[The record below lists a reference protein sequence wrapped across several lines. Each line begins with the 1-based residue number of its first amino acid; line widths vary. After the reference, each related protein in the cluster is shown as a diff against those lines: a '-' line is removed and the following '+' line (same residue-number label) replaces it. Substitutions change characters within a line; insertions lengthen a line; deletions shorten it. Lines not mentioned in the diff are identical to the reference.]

1 MVLEIS
7 LNWESGLDHAR
18 FPVLLKRS
26 FHHETMGRPGMEP
39 MSPSFRSSLAGLAQS
54 RGTRTMQGLLGRMI
68 QAMATAA
75 MLLGAAEAGQHHRGP
90 TQPSSTD
97 NCRSRMIWCLSLKTS
112 REGPVLAGTG
122 EKSRLSDT
130 NRPWTSKRLT
140 NGRHEPL
147 PRILPVFR
155 ARQQRHSEVA
165 LTIEPGWSCCR
176 DSQSR
181 PVAPRMGS
189 GTKPSPPEAPEGTG
203 PRPGTQD
210 SQVREA
216 LGRATQRFFSDEQA
230 GPSHS
235 SFGAPSMVTQFRGA
249 EVFGVDWFEA
259 VKLVHRC
266 RSAPGFDIHSKALT
280 SCKLSSLSGTSIA
293 LELDDGLYTDYRSHK
308 KLSFSLNNEV
318 NNSIAFP
325 TGESSTDN
333 VRPADRA
340 VGAAPSTIPGGGTT
354 SSPGHPGDSKPES
367 KSPKRTKVSGHWQND
382 AVLVSGLIVAV
393 MLALAILMARSR
405 TGGRNVID
413 QTLSD
418 AMASGQVANPTGP
431 PLSAGSVTSLA
442 ATDGSHQI
450 ALDRDLLASPEGLV
464 IGKTLEMCHVEIREP
479 GVSRRHVRMR
489 LARSSLWIEDLNSS
503 TGTEIDGTVLEP
515 FMPVQVSPEQVLR
528 IGLRSYELR
537 AGNLGESS

>member
-1 MVLEIS
+1 MVLAIG

-18 FPVLLKRS
+18 FPALLKRS

-39 MSPSFRSSLAGLAQS
+39 MSPAFRSSLAGLAQS
-54 RGTRTMQGLLGRMI
+54 HRTRTMQGLLGRMI
-68 QAMATAA
+68 QALATAA
-75 MLLGAAEAGQHHRGP
+75 MLLGAAEAGLHHRGP

-97 NCRSRMIWCLSLKTS
+97 NCRSRMIWCLPLKTS
-112 REGPVLAGTG
+112 GEGPVLAGTG
-122 EKSRLSDT
+122 KKSCLSDT
-130 NRPWTSKRLT
+130 NRPWTSKRLI

-147 PRILPVFR
+147 PRISPVFR

-181 PVAPRMGS
+181 PIAPRMDS
-189 GTKPSPPEAPEGTG
+189 GTKPSPPEAPERTG
-203 PRPGTQD
+203 PRPSAQD

-216 LGRATQRFFSDEQA
+216 LRPATQRFFSDEQVS
-230 GPSHS
+230 PSRS

-249 EVFGVDWFEA
+249 EVFGVDWVEA

-266 RSAPGFDIHSKALT
+266 QSAPGFDIQSKVLT

-293 LELDDGLYTDYRSHK
+293 LDDRLYTDYRPHK
-308 KLSFSLNNEV
+308 QFSFSLNNEV
-318 NNSIAFP
+318 NDSISFP
-325 TGESSTDN
+325 TGESLTDN

-340 VGAAPSTIPGGGTT
+340 VGVAPSTIAGGGTT

-367 KSPKRTKVSGHWQND
+367 KSPKRTEASGHWQND

-393 MLALAILMARSR
+393 MLALATLMARSR
-405 TGGRNVID
+405 TGGRNLID

-431 PLSAGSVTSLA
+431 PLSAGSATSLA

-450 ALDRDLLASPEGLV
+450 ALNRDLLASPEGLV
-464 IGKTLEMCHVEIREP
+464 IGKTLEMCHVGIREP
-479 GVSRRHVRMR
+479 GVARRHVRMR

-528 IGLRSYELR
+528 IGLRSYKLR
-537 AGNLGESS
+537 AGDLDESS